1 MGSSTSMSIGS
12 VWVFDAS
19 KMDSTSVSSSLLTE
33 LSSGTPLPQFTML
46 LNDIS
51 NLLRFCSGS
60 KRSCDERQLKKE
72 IDHGVST
79 WHVNRYVHCNI
90 RHLQRQIGALIARSL
105 ISLHKGSTT

>member
-19 KMDSTSVSSSLLTE
+19 KMDSTSVSSSLSTE
-33 LSSGTPLPQFTML
+33 LSSGTPLPQFTVL

-60 KRSCDERQLKKE
+60 KRSCNERQLKKE
-72 IDHGVST
+72 IDHVSARGT
-79 WHVNRYVHCNI
+79 CEQI
-90 RHLQRQIGALIARSL
+90 RTLQHMTSAAPDWRPYC
-105 ISLHKGSTT
+105 